1 MRIAVYPGSFDPIT
15 NGHIDILERSLEVF
29 DKVIILVAVNDSKK
43 SRFTLDQRVEMIKG
57 AIKELKGVSV
67 DSTKGLTVDYAK
79 KVGAK
84 HLIRGLRAITD
95 FDYEFQL
102 AATNHYIDKSIDMVF
117 FMANHENT
125 FISSS
130 TIDEMYKSNVDIS
143 NLVPDSVIKMYKKIG
158 SK

>member
-1 MRIAVYPGSFDPIT
+1 MRVAVYPGSFDPIT
-15 NGHIDILERSLEVF
+15 NGHIDILKRSLEVF
-29 DKVIILVAVNDSKK
+29 DKVIVLVANNESKK
-43 SRFTLDQRVEMIKG
+43 SRFTVEQRVEMIKE
-57 AIKELKGVSV
+57 AVKDMRGVSV
-67 DSTKGLTVDYAK
+67 DSTSGLTVEYAN

-102 AATNHYIDKSIDMVF
+102 AATNHYIDKTIDMIF

-130 TIDEMYKSNVDIS
+130 TIDEMYKAHVDIS
-143 NLVPDSVIKMYKKIG
+143 KLVPESVIKMYKKIG
-158 SK
+158 S

>member
-15 NGHIDILERSLEVF
+15 NGHIDILKRSLEVF
-29 DKVIILVAVNDSKK
+29 DKVIVLVANNESKK
-43 SRFTLDQRVEMIKG
+43 SRFTVEQRVEMIKE
-57 AIKELKGVSV
+57 AAKDMKGVSV
-67 DSTKGLTVDYAK
+67 DSTSGLTVEYAD

-130 TIDEMYKSNVDIS
+130 TIDEMYKAHVDIS
-143 NLVPDSVIKMYKKIG
+143 KLVPASVIKMYKKIG
-158 SK
+158 S